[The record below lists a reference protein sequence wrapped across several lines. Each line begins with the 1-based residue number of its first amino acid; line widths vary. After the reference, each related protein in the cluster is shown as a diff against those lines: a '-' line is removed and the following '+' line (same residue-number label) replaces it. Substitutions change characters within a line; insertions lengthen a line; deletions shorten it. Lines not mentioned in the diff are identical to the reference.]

1 MIDLKD
7 CTIQERTA
15 TLTTYN
21 FAGTTPRGE
30 TVAVDF
36 TAIHPD
42 NSYKNSLPNL
52 WRRHGFI
59 SYVLPSYWSV
69 DVYVYDERGCWGRY
83 NPTEKTI
90 EETTAWQRWS
100 GQRHVSTTH
109 KHILDFDWMLPA
121 TSENRDK
128 LLAEIIRR
136 ANKED

>member
-52 WRRHGFI
+52 WHRHGFI

-83 NPTEKTI
+83 NPTTKLQE
-90 EETTAWQRWS
+90 S
-100 GQRHVSTTH
+100 GKRLV
-109 KHILDFDWMLPA
+109 LDFDWMLPA
-121 TSENRDK
+121 TNENRDK
-128 LLAEIIRR
+128 ILAEIIRR

>member
-1 MIDLKD
+1 MIDLKN

-52 WRRHGFI
+52 WHRHGFI

-83 NPTEKTI
+83 NPTEKLH
-90 EETTAWQRWS
+90 ES
-100 GQRHVSTTH
+100 GKRLV
-109 KHILDFDWMLPA
+109 LDFDWMLPA

-128 LLAEIIRR
+128 ILAEIIRR